1 MRLAIGI
8 DIGGSGIKAAVVN
21 LDRGE
26 LHSDRIRISTP
37 DAGNPN
43 EIAEICKSLATA
55 LDEEHRLPIGICF
68 PAVVRRGV
76 TVSAANV
83 SDDWI
88 NLNAEQLFSK
98 VLGQEIEVLNDADAA
113 GLAEM
118 EFGAGKDQAGLV
130 IMTTLGTGI
139 GSAIF
144 YDQVLVPNSELG
156 HLDIGNVMNIETYA
170 SSAALER
177 ENLSYQQWAKRLDVF
192 YQHVEKIFSPDLF
205 IIGGG
210 VSKDHAEFLPLLNLE
225 TPVVAAMTKNSA
237 GIIGAALGAIK
248 R

>member
-1 MRLAIGI
+1 
-8 DIGGSGIKAAVVN
+8 
-21 LDRGE
+21 
-26 LHSDRIRISTP
+26 
-37 DAGNPN
+37 
-43 EIAEICKSLATA
+43 
-55 LDEEHRLPIGICF
+55 
-68 PAVVRRGV
+68 
-76 TVSAANV
+76 
-83 SDDWI
+83 
-88 NLNAEQLFSK
+88 
-98 VLGQEIEVLNDADAA
+98 
-113 GLAEM
+113 
-118 EFGAGKDQAGLV
+118 
-130 IMTTLGTGI
+130 MTTLGTGI